1 MANLNEIVAAVKRQ
15 IIESGRAGCSLRQL
29 IDSNGI
35 KVQLLLYLVRNHL
48 SLDNY
53 TFKHGELVVDINLFS
68 PAEIEASASS
78 ICCIA
83 PLNEIE
89 RHWGV
94 EVGGVILPEEAH
106 LYEIL
111 DSVSTSLEKG
121 CLVSETMKSSGGS
134 TQVHGHIDK
143 LIGLGLLV
151 KRSILATSGPIR
163 SRISSKSTV
172 VHGSKFSSFYDEMA
186 DGVKISAG
194 NAYLDRVHDLI
205 LSALDQ
211 NNVKI
216 MTVRDVARALGLS
229 RWDLQALR
237 NVTIAQKEGGKVK
250 FFEMLCQVY
259 LDNGTL
265 SSARV
270 SWCVSR
276 ADSAADAEGG
286 GGAGGGGEDL
296 ATVFQCSRS
305 LPVNEAIAAAIASR
319 PEGLTASDIRAITG
333 LTLKRAA
340 KLFAL
345 FNKQFGYPVEK
356 VQIGKQLVHKLTA
369 KFPRPVSA
377 AKPSAG
383 KLSTPHRGAAPLASS
398 SASSSSSLPPT
409 AQTSKQ
415 PPAGAPADADPPQ
428 SAVRAPRSAVKSE
441 GDLLGGGGGDAA
453 DLKLSDKQQLH
464 NQTILEFLAQV
475 LCAQNSKPLLC
486 DTHNGSFLFSVRVMW
501 RI

>member
-1 MANLNEIVAAVKRQ
+1 MTNLNEIIGAVKGQ
-15 IIESGRAGCSLRQL
+15 IIKSGRAGCSLSQL
-29 IDSNGI
+29 VESNGI
-35 KVQLLLYLVRNHL
+35 KVQLLQYILKNHL
-48 SLDNY
+48 NLDNY
-53 TFKHGELVVDINLFS
+53 TFKHGELIVDINSYAL
-68 PAEIEASASS
+68 AQIDALVKEIR
-78 ICCIA
+78 CTA

-94 EVGGVILPEEAH
+94 EVGGVILPEETH
-106 LYEIL
+106 LYDIL

-121 CLVSETMKSSGGS
+121 CLVSETMKSNGAG

-172 VHGSKFSSFYDEMA
+172 VHASKYSSFYDEMA

-205 LSALDQ
+205 LNALDQ

-276 ADSAADAEGG
+276 ADSAGGDAEGG
-286 GGAGGGGEDL
+286 VGSGGGGEDL

-305 LPVNEAIAAAIASR
+305 LPVNEAIAAAIAAR

-333 LTLKRAA
+333 LTLKRAS
-340 KLFAL
+340 KLFTL

-356 VQIGKQLVHKLTA
+356 VQIGKQLVHKLMA
-369 KFPRPVSA
+369 KFPRPATPATA
-377 AKPSAG
+377 ARAPK
-383 KLSTPHRGAAPLASS
+383 STSSS
-398 SASSSSSLPPT
+398 SADSNHGLAILASTSS
-409 AQTSKQ
+409 AARASKQ
-415 PPAGAPADADPPQ
+415 QSGAGAGSD
-428 SAVRAPRSAVKSE
+428 SAVPAPTPRSAVKTESE
-441 GDLLGGGGGDAA
+441 GHPQSDAL

-464 NQTILEFLAQV
+464 NQTILEYLA
-475 LCAQNSKPLLC
+475 K
-486 DTHNGSFLFSVRVMW
+486 VMSCHCYALYTSN
-501 RI
+501 